1 MPLVELCT
9 TGYMTRKA
17 KVGNAALLVPFQS
30 LTPNCRNSP
39 PSSAACDRGWL
50 AATGLTVLADILLR
64 KPLSVLVVAAFYT
77 IRDNVRVPE
86 TVYVGNGRSKRPIG
100 SI

>member
-1 MPLVELCT
+1 MGSNVARAETGDTRRINRCPARNVSIADTNILIPPPL
-9 TGYMTRKA
+9 
-17 KVGNAALLVPFQS
+17 F
-30 LTPNCRNSP
+30 
-39 PSSAACDRGWL
+39 AACDRAWL

-64 KPLSVLVVAAFYT
+64 KPLSVLAVATYYT

-86 TVYVGNGRSKRPIG
+86 TVYVGNGRSKRPIA

>member
-1 MPLVELCT
+1 M
-9 TGYMTRKA
+9 
-17 KVGNAALLVPFQS
+17 
-30 LTPNCRNSP
+30 
-39 PSSAACDRGWL
+39 

-64 KPLSVLVVAAFYT
+64 KPLSVLAVAAFYT

-86 TVYVGNGRSKRPIG
+86 TVYVGNGRSQRPIG